1 MTDPCLSTATDVA
14 QRLRTGEFSAVEL
27 LQAHLLRAQRLNPAL
42 NAVVVMQEEAAL
54 QRARQADEAL
64 ARGQLWGP
72 LHGLPMTIKEAFD
85 WVGTPTTQGY
95 EVHRNNLP
103 LGNAVSVQRLLDAGA
118 VIYGKTNV
126 PVALADWQ
134 SFNPV
139 YGTTHN
145 PWDLARSP
153 GGSSG
158 GSAAA
163 LAAGLA
169 MLELGSDIGS
179 SIRNPAH
186 YCGVWGHKSTWG
198 VVPMQGL
205 ELPGEVGVDAI
216 DIGVGGPLARSAH
229 DLTLALE
236 VLTSPLTAYGPMGRT
251 PMQWRDAGRT
261 PRQMR
266 VAIMADDPRAEVDG
280 EVKGALLAL
289 ADFLRKSG
297 VQVDMQARPVN
308 SETSWRVYVS
318 HLRGALC
325 GQLTEA
331 NHAKALEQAALC
343 SGVRSEFPDAHWK
356 GFTQSHREWLLME
369 DERHRLRQQW
379 AAFFERFDLLIC
391 PIAATT
397 AMAHNHQG
405 YRWERMIAVNGQPQ
419 PSTTQLFWAGY
430 SGVVGL
436 PSTAVPLQLSTAGLP
451 IGAQLVGPAFG
462 DPVCLR
468 FARWLEEAYRAF
480 VPPPLALAAG

>member
-1 MTDPCLSTATDVA
+1 MQDPCLSTACDVA
-14 QRLRTGEFSAVEL
+14 QRLRAREFSAVEL
-27 LQAHLLRAQRLNPAL
+27 LQAHLQRLQRLNPAL
-42 NAVVVMQEEAAL
+42 NAVVVVQEEAAL
-54 QRARQADEAL
+54 RRAQQADEAF
-64 ARGQLWGP
+64 AAGRNWGP
-72 LHGLPMTIKEAFD
+72 LHGLPMTIKEAFN
-85 WVGTPTTQGY
+85 WVGSASTQGY
-95 EVHRNNLP
+95 EAQRHNIASS
-103 LGNAVSVQRLLDAGA
+103 NAVAVQRLLDAGA

-139 YGTTHN
+139 YGTSHN

-186 YCGVWGHKSTWG
+186 YCGVWGHKPTWG
-198 VVPMQGL
+198 VVPMQGH

-229 DLTLALE
+229 DLTLAMD

-261 PRQMR
+261 PRKMR
-266 VAIMADDPRAEVDG
+266 VAMMADDPQAEVDA
-280 EVKGALLAL
+280 EVKNALLAL

-297 VQVDMQARPVN
+297 VQVDTEARPVD
-308 SETSWRVYVS
+308 SAGAWRVYVS

-325 GQLTEA
+325 GQLSEA
-331 NHAKALEQAALC
+331 NHTKALQEAALC
-343 SGVRSEFPDAHWK
+343 SGPRSEFPAAHWQ
-356 GFTQSHREWLLME
+356 GFTQSHRHWLLVE
-369 DERHRLRQQW
+369 DQRHLLRQQW
-379 AAFFERFDLLIC
+379 ASFFERYDLLIC

-397 AMAHNHQG
+397 AMLHNHQG
-405 YRWERMIAVNGQPQ
+405 YRWERMIAVNGKPQ
-419 PSTTQLFWAGY
+419 PGTTQLFWAGY
-430 SGVVGL
+430 PSVVGL
-436 PSTAVPLQLSTAGLP
+436 PATAVPLGQSPGGLP

-480 VPPPLALAAG
+480 VPPPMALQHA

>member
-1 MTDPCLSTATDVA
+1 MTDPCLSTATSVA
-14 QRLRTGEFSAVEL
+14 KRLHAGEFSAVEL
-27 LQAHLLRAQRLNPAL
+27 LQAHLARLQRLNPAL
-42 NAVVVMQEEAAL
+42 NAVVVVQEEVAL
-54 QRARQADEAL
+54 QRARQADEAR
-64 ARGQLWGP
+64 AKGQNWGP

-85 WVGTPTTQGY
+85 WVGSPTTQGY
-95 EVHRNNLP
+95 EAHRNNIASS
-103 LGNAVSVQRLLDAGA
+103 NALTVQRLLDAGA

-139 YGTTHN
+139 YGTSNN
-145 PWDLARSP
+145 PWNLARSP

-163 LAAGLA
+163 LAAGLS

-186 YCGVWGHKSTWG
+186 YCGVWGHKPTWG
-198 VVPMQGL
+198 VVPMAGH
-205 ELPGEVGVDAI
+205 ELPGDVGVDAI

-229 DLTLALE
+229 DLTLALD
-236 VLTSPLTAYGPMGRT
+236 VLTSPLSAYGPMGRT
-251 PMQWRDAGRT
+251 PTQWRDAGRA

-266 VAIMADDPRAEVDG
+266 VALMADDPRAEVDA
-280 EVKGALLAL
+280 EVKNALLAL
-289 ADFLRKSG
+289 ADFLCKSG
-297 VQVDMQARPVN
+297 VQVDTEARPVD
-308 SETSWRVYVS
+308 SETAWRVYVN

-331 NHAKALEQAALC
+331 NHAKALQEAALC
-343 SGVRSEFPDAHWK
+343 TGPRSEFPAAHWK
-356 GFTQSHREWLLME
+356 GFTQSHREWLLIE
-369 DERHRLRQQW
+369 DERHRLRQKW

-391 PIAATT
+391 PVAATT

-405 YRWERMIAVNGQPQ
+405 YRWERMIPVNGKPQ

-430 SGVVGL
+430 PGVVGL
-436 PSTAVPLQLSTAGLP
+436 PATAVPLGLAADGLP
-451 IGAQLVGPAFG
+451 VGAQLVGPAFG

-468 FARWLEEAYRAF
+468 FARWLEEVYRAF
-480 VPPPLALAAG
+480 VPPPMALQAG